1 MRIAVYPGSFNPI
14 HPGHLEIIRQA
25 TKLFDKVVVLV
36 ATNPSKHYDVSQGC
50 RKSLITQLLKD
61 TSWLTD
67 EELKD
72 KVDVEFTKL
81 SLVDYCYEKKISI
94 VIKGIRDANDLRS
107 ELDQREYCNV
117 LLKEKEGLLLSEI
130 NYVFLN
136 AGNNYSHFSSSSI
149 RQFISICSLED
160 LKSLYFRGTNL
171 VDSSHFGPYN
181 NKNIINRIFTL
192 YNGKDDKKY
201 WHEMNE
207 SFNKLG
213 DKNAEI

>member
-1 MRIAVYPGSFNPI
+1 MKKVAVYPGSFNPI

-25 TKLFDKVVVLV
+25 VKLFDKVVVLV
-36 ATNPSKHYDVSQGC
+36 AENPSKHYDVCGGS
-50 RKSLITQLLKD
+50 RVSLITQILKD
-61 TSWLTD
+61 TNWLTD

-72 KVDVEFTKL
+72 KVDVDFTKL

-94 VIKGIRDANDLRS
+94 VIKGIRDADDLRS

-171 VDSSHFGPYN
+171 VDSSHFGLYN
-181 NKNIINRIFTL
+181 NKNIINTIFTR
-192 YNGKDDKKY
+192 YNGKDDKKVLAR
-201 WHEMNE
+201 NE
-207 SFNKLG
+207 
-213 DKNAEI
+213 